1 MILPSLPPHCS
12 VSEFNTCEPL
22 YQLCGKHNC
31 LSHRF
36 TAAPKQAQAGRA
48 VTCGVISMQVQTFS
62 CGSWQT
68 YFRQASTPSGSAS
81 PAVAEASGPS
91 SPTPSPVPT
100 PSPTP
105 SPSPGLDGGPLGAD
119 PFTSF
124 LGG

>member
-68 YFRQASTPSGSAS
+68 YFLQASTPKRICLACGGRSLWALVPDPLARSNAFTH
-81 PAVAEASGPS
+81 PVAL
-91 SPTPSPVPT
+91 
-100 PSPTP
+100 
-105 SPSPGLDGGPLGAD
+105 PGARWRTAGG
-119 PFTSF
+119 
-124 LGG
+124 